1 MHNQR
6 VTSRFRPCPHR
17 LNGFLLNGL
26 KSVTF
31 CISLFMYYVD
41 ESAGGRLLAA
51 PIIIAEL
58 VERFDRYQDT
68 YKSHQ
73 YNEAQVRQEFVDP
86 FFKAL
91 GWDLDNAQGFAEAYK
106 EVIHEDT
113 IKVGHSTKA
122 PDYSFRVGEAASF
135 SSKQKSPPS
144 TLQTTRPRPFSYAHM
159 LGMLSY
165 LYPS

>member
-1 MHNQR
+1 M
-6 VTSRFRPCPHR
+6 V
-17 LNGFLLNGL
+17 
-26 KSVTF
+26 
-31 CISLFMYYVD
+31 
-41 ESAGGRLLAA
+41 
-51 PIIIAEL
+51 IAEL
-58 VERFDRYQDT
+58 VERFDHYLDT

-122 PDYSFRVGEAASF
+122 PDYSFRLGGSRKFFLET
-135 SSKQKSPPS
+135 KKPS
-144 TLQTTRPRPFSYAHM
+144 INLADDPGPALQLRTYAVSNPKKQTTPPKPGFFTSPTRII
-159 LGMLSY
+159 
-165 LYPS
+165 